1 MFRHKGHK
9 SIFPLFHPYSC
20 TRGLKEAGEEGHLP
34 VHPPTHIQSSCW
46 GLISFLALTSLLIF
60 FQCPPSLHPWSLS
73 LFSLTCTSST
83 SIPQMCPVSPQPT
96 PPSPPPSAHPLAEGG
111 RRERE
116 QERER
121 DDSPNVKLL
130 AKRPCKIDFLHCS
143 SPWHYFRGLLN
154 RKPESL
160 KME

>member
-1 MFRHKGHK
+1 MFLHKSHK

-20 TRGLKEAGEEGHLP
+20 TRGLKGAGEEGPLP
-34 VHPPTHIQSSCW
+34 ALPSPQSSCW

-60 FQCPPSLHPWSLS
+60 LHPPPHHSIPGLSLSPSHPSLPHQSPKCVQFPPRQPPPSLPL
-73 LFSLTCTSST
+73 L
-83 SIPQMCPVSPQPT
+83 
-96 PPSPPPSAHPLAEGG
+96 PSPLWRGG
-111 RRERE
+111 RG
-116 QERER
+116 
-121 DDSPNVKLL
+121 DSPNVKLL
-130 AKRPCKIDFLHCS
+130 AKRPCKIDLLHSS